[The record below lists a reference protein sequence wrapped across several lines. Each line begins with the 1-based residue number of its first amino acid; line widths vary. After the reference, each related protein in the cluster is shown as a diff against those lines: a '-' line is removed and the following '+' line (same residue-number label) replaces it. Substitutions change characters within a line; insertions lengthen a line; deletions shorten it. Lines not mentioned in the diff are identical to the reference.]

1 MKIIAWIIR
10 LCIFTFLLLLAIDN
24 SQPLTLIMPL
34 QIQNITAPTIV
45 ILLATFAIGIV
56 FGLFALLPA
65 LMSAKSLNRKLKK
78 IVEKTNNNDN
88 SNGNDGNGNNEKQ
101 DAENQ
106 VAIENKSK
114 QINK

>member
-45 ILLATFAIGIV
+45 ILLATFVIGV
-56 FGLFALLPA
+56 LFGLLALISPL
-65 LMSAKSLNRKLKK
+65 LSAKNLNRKLQK
-78 IVEKTNNNDN
+78 IIDNQHKNSSENKT
-88 SNGNDGNGNNEKQ
+88 
-101 DAENQ
+101 ENTEN
-106 VAIENKSK
+106 IENTEKLE
-114 QINK
+114 NKA